1 VAKHYPKK
9 WVLRYGWPVFVA
21 QTLWGLVAL
30 RHGAGF
36 AYLEG
41 KLDGLRRFHRSR
53 GDSPANLTAIVENSE
68 NEIREIQRLTGFDLY
83 WRLYFALT

>member
-1 VAKHYPKK
+1 VAKHYPRK
-9 WVLRYGWPVFVA
+9 WVLRYGWQVFVA

-41 KLDGLRRFHRSR
+41 KLDGLRRFHRARRNSTL
-53 GDSPANLTAIVENSE
+53 NLTTIVESSE
-68 NEIREIQRLTGFDLY
+68 NELRELQRLTGFDLY

>member
-1 VAKHYPKK
+1 
-9 WVLRYGWPVFVA
+9 
-21 QTLWGLVAL
+21 
-30 RHGAGF
+30 
-36 AYLEG
+36 LEG